1 MRKLAAILVCF
12 LLLALTGCFPSP
24 NQLRAVIRTD
34 PSPPRGPY
42 PLTVVFDGSASTG
55 EIEQYLWDFGDG
67 SPVVSNDKV
76 SHLYKDLGKYTVYLT
91 VVAPGGRRHQTSV
104 EVDVRSKPPV
114 AKFSYTLI
122 GANRVQFDASDSYD
136 PDGKIASYHWSFDDG
151 SIDFSDKP
159 VVEHRYRVAGKYEV
173 RLVVVDD
180 YGDPCE
186 SPAVEIIT
194 VGCPGCG
201 SS

>member
-42 PLTVVFDGSASTG
+42 PLTVEFDGSASTG

-104 EVDVRSKPPV
+104 EVDVRSKLPV
-114 AKFSYTLI
+114 AKFNYRFI
-122 GANRVQFDASDSYD
+122 GSNRVRFDASSSYD
-136 PDGKIASYHWSFDDG
+136 PDGTIKSYHWSFGDE
-151 SIDFSDKP
+151 SIDFGE
-159 VVEHRYRVAGKYEV
+159 VVEHQYQAAGTYKV

-186 SPAVEIIT
+186 SPAVRIIT
-194 VGCPGCG
+194 VGCPSCG

>member
-1 MRKLAAILVCF
+1 MRKLATILVCF
-12 LLLALTGCFPSP
+12 LLLALTGCFSSP

-76 SHLYKDLGKYTVYLT
+76 SHTYKDLGKYTVYLT

-114 AKFSYTLI
+114 AKFDYRLI
-122 GANRVQFDASDSYD
+122 GSNRVRFDASSSYD
-136 PDGKIASYHWSFDDG
+136 PDGTIKSYHWSFGDG
-151 SIDFSDKP
+151 SIDFGK
-159 VVEHRYRVAGKYEV
+159 VVEHQYRGAGKYEV

-186 SPAVEIIT
+186 SPAVRTIT